1 LLDGAGGLEGGPGD
15 GVDLVLV
22 AGEGLK
28 HLALALEDLL
38 GAPDKDGLVGARG
51 CEEGAR
57 ARHSD
62 ALDPVRVFLS
72 QRLQTGA
79 AKGVPDFDGLVPG
92 TGNEEVGVRGH
103 ECQARDFVLVARQRL
118 LHRECRQVPELNG
131 HVCGARG

>member
-38 GAPDKDGLVGARG
+38 GAPDQDRLVVARG

-57 ARHSD
+57 GRHSH
-62 ALDPVRVFLS
+62 ALDPVRVPLRE
-72 QRLQTGA
+72 RLQTGA
-79 AKGVPDFDGLVPG
+79 A
-92 TGNEEVGVRGH
+92 
-103 ECQARDFVLVARQRL
+103 
-118 LHRECRQVPELNG
+118 
-131 HVCGARG
+131 